1 VKQQS
6 QLPKEKIKQKIESD
20 YKCRP
25 LTAVVFSL
33 VKDNLVKGDN
43 LEGFEHHALFSAFH
57 LCANENLPAFYIHN
71 LCAKRNSEL

>member
-1 VKQQS
+1 MKQQS
-6 QLPKEKIKQKIESD
+6 QLPKEKIEQKIKSD

-57 LCANENLPAFYIHN
+57 LYANANRLALYPLP
-71 LCAKRNSEL
+71 LCYT